1 MTTAEMAHTVSGG
14 CGNKERTW
22 LQILAQAGP
31 LTWRNYT
38 LDCLVVASTF
48 LVSYTA
54 AHLLFER
61 VLFPK
66 LQRRRHGG
74 GPGGAVADASSSSSA
89 PTPVTR
95 ILSLCSSIYQQLNH
109 HNRYHYRNHHYQQQ
123 QRPAGRPLAVGRVV
137 APAARGPLSRTRL
150 LLHLRVR
157 VDGAAAR
164 DLRNIGRSVQKKQP
178 TRLPA
183 RACDV
188 LVALRSFQY
197 TPFPLIYT
205 LVCRQCCIPCRGCA
219 PGASRYTY

>member
-89 PTPVTR
+89 PPPVTR
-95 ILSLCSSIYQQLNH
+95 ILSLCSSIYQQLHH

-123 QRPAGRPLAVGRVV
+123 QQQQQGKLWSSALRVARWLWGVSSPLLRVGRFHGLAFSCTFACAWMALQLVIFEILD
-137 APAARGPLSRTRL
+137 GPYRRSNPPDFR
-150 LLHLRVR
+150 RVR
-157 VDGAAAR
+157 AM
-164 DLRNIGRSVQKKQP
+164 
-178 TRLPA
+178 
-183 RACDV
+183 
-188 LVALRSFQY
+188 
-197 TPFPLIYT
+197 
-205 LVCRQCCIPCRGCA
+205 
-219 PGASRYTY
+219 